1 MGNIDFVSHGE
12 VFYYDKNKYIGEMPN
27 MHYHDHYEIYY
38 LITGKRNHFVG
49 DKFLT
54 ISQGDFVVVPPR
66 VPHKTGGYKGVRAVI
81 AFNGDF
87 LRKWYTPNAEKEL
100 LSFFNKI
107 FIRSESLKQSEILLI
122 LNKLEK
128 AYQKG
133 EENIIFE
140 WLLRLFLI
148 LKDSPVAKAEQ
159 SAPVT
164 LLNLAMEYTQKHY
177 AEIES
182 LDEVA
187 NALFISKYYLCHLF
201 SKYLEISFYKYL
213 TQIRLKNA
221 SEYLRD
227 TKLSIS
233 EISQLCGFSTAT
245 YFCQVFKKEF
255 GVSPLKYRLFTQN
268 KK

>member
-1 MGNIDFVSHGE
+1 
-12 VFYYDKNKYIGEMPN
+12 MPN

-54 ISQGDFVVVPPR
+54 ITQGDFVVVPPR

-221 SEYLRD
+221 SEQLRD
-227 TKLSIS
+227 TKMTIS
-233 EISQLCGFSTAT
+233 EISQKCGFSTVT

-255 GVSPLKYRLFTQN
+255 SISPLKYRKVTQS
-268 KK
+268 KV